1 MGIKKVLVF
10 VLMITIILGLSVLA
24 FSAEQKVIGVTLMT
38 REHVFFNLLE
48 EAMQKR
54 ADEFGYKLIVMDS
67 NFDLNKQL
75 GQIDDFIVQEVDAVI
90 ISPAATGGLEP
101 SIKKLAQ
108 AKIPVVTNNIKINSN
123 DPIIISQIGTDN
135 YGGGYLAGEYAAEKV
150 LNKKGKVCVITYA
163 EIQETLDRE
172 RGFKDAVSK
181 YQDIEV
187 LDTQNYAGSA
197 EKAQQLTQDM
207 LVKFPEI
214 DLIFTVGDP
223 AVIGGIAAV
232 KAAGRNVKFIGFDG
246 NPEAIEAI
254 KEGGMWIADVSQH
267 PEQMGTFTIDALN
280 AFWSGQ
286 PYPSI
291 IKIPTSIIDKESLE
305 KSN

>member
-1 MGIKKVLVF
+1 MILKKTWILIMSIIFILSFSF
-10 VLMITIILGLSVLA
+10 VVYG
-24 FSAEQKVIGVTLMT
+24 AEQKVIGVTLMT

-54 ADEFGYKLIVMDS
+54 ADELGYKLIVMDS

-75 GQIDDFIVQEVDAVI
+75 GHIDDFIVQKVDAVI

-101 SIKKLAQ
+101 AIKKLAE
-108 AKIPVVTNNIKINSN
+108 AKIPVVTNNIKINST

-135 YGGGYLAGEYAAEKV
+135 FGGGYLAGEYAAEKV
-150 LNKKGKVCVITYA
+150 LDKKGKVCVITFS

-172 RGFKDAVSK
+172 RGFKDAIAK
-181 YQDIEV
+181 YPDIKI

-214 DLIFTVGDP
+214 DLIYTVGDP
-223 AVIGGIAAV
+223 AVVGGIAAV
-232 KAAGRNVKFIGFDG
+232 KTAGRTVKFIGFDG

-254 KEGGMWIADVSQH
+254 KAGGMWIADVSQH
-267 PEQMGTFTIDALN
+267 PDQMGKFTIDALN
-280 AFWSGQ
+280 AYWGGQ
-286 PYPSI
+286 SYPSI
-291 IKIPTSIIDKESLE
+291 IKIPTSIIDRENLTKTE
-305 KSN
+305 

>member
-1 MGIKKVLVF
+1 MLFKKYGIVF
-10 VLMITIILGLSVLA
+10 LTCVMVMTWSFIA

-54 ADEFGYKLIVMDS
+54 ADELGYKLVIMDA

-75 GQIDDFIVQEVDAVI
+75 GQIDDFIVQKVDAVI

-101 SIKKLAQ
+101 AIKKLASV
-108 AKIPVVTNNIKINSN
+108 KIPVVTNNIKINST
-123 DPIIISQIGTDN
+123 DPIIISQVGTDN
-135 YGGGYLAGEYAAEKV
+135 YGGGALAGEYAAEKV
-150 LNKKGKVCVITYA
+150 LNKKGKVAVITFA
-163 EIQETLDRE
+163 EIQETLDRD
-172 RGFKDAVSK
+172 RGFKDTIAK
-181 YQDIEV
+181 YPDITV

-214 DLIFTVGDP
+214 DLIYTVGDP
-223 AVIGGIAAV
+223 AVVGGLAAV
-232 KAAGRNVKFIGFDG
+232 KTAGRTVKFIGFDG

-254 KEGGMWIADVSQH
+254 KAGGMWIADVSQH
-267 PEQMGTFTIDALN
+267 PDQMGKFTIDALN
-280 AFWSGQ
+280 AYWSGQ
-286 PYPSI
+286 SYPSI
-291 IKIPTSIIDKESLE
+291 IKIPTSIIDKDNLE
-305 KSN
+305 KK